1 MIEKAGIPNLSK
13 LVTKKDSEKQSAYNE
28 RAQMLH
34 LAAVQVGDS
43 ASKFDLHYKV
53 YGHAVCRH
61 AYMYFHAISDR
72 YRIVLFAFFE

>member
-13 LVTKKDSEKQSAYNE
+13 LVTKAASDQQSAYNE

-53 YGHAVCRH
+53 YGHVVCRH
-61 AYMYFHAISDR
+61 AYMYFHAISGR
-72 YRIVLFAFFE
+72 YRIILFAFVE